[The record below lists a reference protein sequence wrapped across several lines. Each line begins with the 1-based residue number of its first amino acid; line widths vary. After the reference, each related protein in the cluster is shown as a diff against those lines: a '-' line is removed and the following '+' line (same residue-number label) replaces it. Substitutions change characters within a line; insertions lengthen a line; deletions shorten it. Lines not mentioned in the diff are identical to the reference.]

1 MTTTMSPT
9 PEPEDDPFDQIERQI
24 DWVEQLEN
32 VRIRHE
38 SLSAS
43 RDVVPYVEALRESII
58 RLAGRQTVE
67 DLRLLHGNDIAELI
81 DIVRRRDPDDSWN
94 GVIKPA
100 LLREG

>member
-9 PEPEDDPFDQIERQI
+9 PEPEDDPFDQVERQI

-32 VRIRHE
+32 VRVRHQ

-43 RDVVPYVEALRESII
+43 RDVVPYVNALREAII
-58 RLAGRQTVE
+58 KLAGRQTYE
-67 DLRLLHGNDIAELI
+67 DLQLLHGKETADLI
-81 DIVRRRDPDDSWN
+81 DTVRRRDPDDPWN
-94 GVIKPA
+94 SVIKPA

>member
-1 MTTTMSPT
+1 MTTTMR
-9 PEPEDDPFDQIERQI
+9 PEPEDDPFDQVEQQI

-38 SLSAS
+38 TLSAS

-58 RLAGRQTVE
+58 KLAGRQTHE
-67 DLRLLHGNDIAELI
+67 DLRLLYGSNVADLV
-81 DIVRRRDPDDSWN
+81 DVVRRRDPDDSWN
-94 GVIKPA
+94 GTIKPA

>member
-9 PEPEDDPFDQIERQI
+9 PDPENDPFDQVERQI

-43 RDVVPYVEALRESII
+43 RDVVPYVEALREAII
-58 RLAGRQTVE
+58 KLAGRQTIE
-67 DLRLLHGNDIAELI
+67 DLRLLHGNAAADLV
-81 DIVRRRDPDDSWN
+81 DTVRRRDPDDPWN
-94 GVIKPA
+94 GIIKPA

>member
-1 MTTTMSPT
+1 MTTAMR
-9 PEPEDDPFDQIERQI
+9 PEPEDDPFDQVEQQI

-38 SLSAS
+38 TLSAS

-58 RLAGRQTVE
+58 KLAGRQTRE
-67 DLRLLHGNDIAELI
+67 DLRLLHGSNVADLV
-81 DIVRRRDPDDSWN
+81 DTVRRRDPDDSWN
-94 GVIKPA
+94 GTIKPA

>member
-1 MTTTMSPT
+1 MTTTMTPT
-9 PEPEDDPFDQIERQI
+9 PEPEDDPFDQVERQI

-43 RDVVPYVEALRESII
+43 RAVVPYVEALRESII
-58 RLAGRQTVE
+58 KLAGRQTYE
-67 DLRLLHGNDIAELI
+67 DLQLLHGKEAADLI
-81 DIVRRRDPDDSWN
+81 DTVRRRDPDDSWN
-94 GVIKPA
+94 GAIKPA

>member
-1 MTTTMSPT
+1 MTTTMR
-9 PEPEDDPFDQIERQI
+9 PEPEEDPFDQIERQI

-58 RLAGRQTVE
+58 RLAGRQTYE
-67 DLRLLHGNDIAELI
+67 DLRLLHGNDIADVI
-81 DIVRRRDPDDSWN
+81 DTVRRRDPDDVWN

-100 LLREG
+100 LQREG

>member
-1 MTTTMSPT
+1 MTTTMR
-9 PEPEDDPFDQIERQI
+9 PEPEDDPFDQVEQQI

-38 SLSAS
+38 TLSAS

-58 RLAGRQTVE
+58 KLAGRQTHE
-67 DLRLLHGNDIAELI
+67 DLRLLYGSNVADLVDA
-81 DIVRRRDPDDSWN
+81 VRRRDPGDSWN
-94 GVIKPA
+94 GTIKPA

>member
-9 PEPEDDPFDQIERQI
+9 PDPEDDPFDQVERQI

-58 RLAGRQTVE
+58 KLAGRQTYE
-67 DLRLLHGNDIAELI
+67 DLQLLHGKEAADLI
-81 DIVRRRDPDDSWN
+81 DTVRRRDPYDSWN
-94 GVIKPA
+94 GAIKPG

>member
-1 MTTTMSPT
+1 MTTTMR
-9 PEPEDDPFDQIERQI
+9 PEPEDDPFDQVEQQI

-38 SLSAS
+38 TLSAS

-58 RLAGRQTVE
+58 KLAGRQTRE
-67 DLRLLHGNDIAELI
+67 DLRLLYGSNVADLV
-81 DIVRRRDPDDSWN
+81 DTVRRRDPDDSWN
-94 GVIKPA
+94 GTIKPA

>member
-1 MTTTMSPT
+1 MTTTMTPT
-9 PEPEDDPFDQIERQI
+9 PEPEDDPFDQVERQI

-32 VRIRHE
+32 VRVRHE

-58 RLAGRQTVE
+58 KLAGRQTYE
-67 DLRLLHGNDIAELI
+67 DLQLLHGKEAADLI
-81 DIVRRRDPDDSWN
+81 DTVRRRDPDDSWN
-94 GVIKPA
+94 GAIKPG

>member
-9 PEPEDDPFDQIERQI
+9 PDPENDPFDQVERQI

-43 RDVVPYVEALRESII
+43 
-58 RLAGRQTVE
+58 Q
-67 DLRLLHGNDIAELI
+67 
-81 DIVRRRDPDDSWN
+81 
-94 GVIKPA
+94 
-100 LLREG
+100 